1 MVSGRAGAGKAVAV
15 AAILAVVAWSA
26 AGLVRVPS
34 EAVVAVS
41 MAATLAEV
49 DGFPI

>member
-1 MVSGRAGAGKAVAV
+1 MVSGKAGAGRAVAV
-15 AAILAVVAWSA
+15 AAILAIAAWSA
-26 AGLVRVPS
+26 AGLVQVPS
-34 EAVVAVS
+34 EAIVAVS